1 MEAAA
6 DQQFISTRQEQE
18 EQKKKEKYNKKN
30 FKRQTLVNISLIVP
44 IKRLNIDEI
53 I

>member
-18 EQKKKEKYNKKN
+18 EKKREIQQKK